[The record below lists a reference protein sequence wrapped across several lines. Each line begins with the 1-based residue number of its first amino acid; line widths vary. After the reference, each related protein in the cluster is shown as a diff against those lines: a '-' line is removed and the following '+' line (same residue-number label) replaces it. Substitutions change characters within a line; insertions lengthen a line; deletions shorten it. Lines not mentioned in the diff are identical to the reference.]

1 MKSPFLPTICALALL
16 ACGCASN
23 SLPRASYPGSEAFDQ
38 VFNDVWSEGC
48 NELHSMMVLKDG
60 KVIYERY
67 ETGHNADELHILWSA
82 SKTFTATA
90 AGFAC
95 QDGLLST
102 DDKVVSF
109 FGPEELPEEIS
120 PWLAEMTVHDLLTM
134 SSGFS
139 LDIRERTRKREPDMN
154 WARETLCS
162 GCMFEPGTMFRYNS
176 MDTYLVSVI
185 VSKAVGEPMSEYLNR
200 KLFKPLGIKKW
211 IWEKSPQGY
220 DCGGWGLFI
229 NLESFAKMGQFM
241 LQRGEWNGKRLLN
254 EEWFDEA
261 MSPQIMQYAGRGV
274 SDEWIAAHANDD
286 WNQGYGY
293 QMWCC
298 THGAYRLDG
307 AWSQYCVIIPEKNAV
322 VACLSHSP
330 NGARMLN
337 SVWTN
342 VYDNL

>member
-1 MKSPFLPTICALALL
+1 MKSYLLTTICALALL
-16 ACGCASN
+16 VCGCASN

-38 VFNDVWSEGC
+38 VFNDVCSEGC
-48 NELHSMMVLKDG
+48 NELHSMMVVKDG

-67 ETGHNADELHILWSA
+67 ETAHSADELHVMWSA
-82 SKTFTATA
+82 SKTFTALA

-109 FGPEELPEEIS
+109 FGPEDLPEEIS
-120 PWLAEMTVHDLLTM
+120 PWLAEMTVHNLLTM
-134 SSGFS
+134 SSGFAYAVR
-139 LDIRERTRKREPDMN
+139 DRTRKREPDMN

-162 GCMFEPGTMFRYNS
+162 DFVFEPGTQFHYNS
-176 MDTYLVSVI
+176 MDSYLVAVI
-185 VSKAVGEPMSEYLNR
+185 VSKVVGEPMSEYLNR

-229 NLESFAKMGQFM
+229 NLESFAKAGQFM

-274 SDEWIAAHANDD
+274 SDEWIAAHANDE

-293 QMWCC
+293 QIWCC
-298 THGAYRLDG
+298 THGAYRFSG
-307 AWSQYCVIIPEKNAV
+307 AWAQLCFIIPDKNAV

-330 NGARMLN
+330 NETRLIN